1 MNDSKLRTELDA
13 MMNAFEEHPDQPDVD
28 WDRYKEVTDLQE
40 QRLYDELSKP
50 RNNPGNPACNVN
62 ELMDEILS

>member
-1 MNDSKLRTELDA
+1 MDDSKLRTE
-13 MMNAFEEHPDQPDVD
+13 
-28 WDRYKEVTDLQE
+28 LQE

-50 RNNPGNPACNVN
+50 HNNPGNPACNVN